1 MEKRTIDLKAT
12 VTVTKGYIFRS
23 KRVFE
28 LDCHFLDTV
37 PNIEK
42 MLNWLMD
49 TYVKGSTANNVAI
62 DYDYNITP
70 IDDDG
75 SEYIANRKD
84 GFDDPTVEIRKFVGF
99 RELKITNNTGGGGT
113 PTPRAKIPT
122 AAKAAA
128 ALAAGYAIGKSNL
141 TG

>member
-37 PNIEK
+37 PNIET
-42 MLNWLMD
+42 MINWLMN
-49 TYVKGSTANNVAI
+49 TYNNGSTANNVTIA
-62 DYDYNITP
+62 YDYNITP

-84 GFDDPTVEIRKFVGF
+84 GFDDPTVEIRKFIGF
-99 RELKITNNTGGGGT
+99 RELKITNSGGDTPT

-128 ALAAGYAIGKSNL
+128 GFAAGYAIGKSGL